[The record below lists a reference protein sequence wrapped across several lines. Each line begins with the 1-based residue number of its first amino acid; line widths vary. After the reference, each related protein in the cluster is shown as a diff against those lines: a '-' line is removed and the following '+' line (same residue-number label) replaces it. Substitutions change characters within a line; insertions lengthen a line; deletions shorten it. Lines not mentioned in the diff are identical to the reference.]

1 MINRTLVRT
10 KVVQTLF
17 AHYSGSD
24 HTVMGA
30 RKTLLN
36 KFNSTYSLYMLML
49 QFADELT
56 TYAEEQISANKKR
69 AAVLHQTYNANRN
82 FVNNRVAQQVF
93 NNRRI
98 RNYMEDQHLHWDV
111 GMSAVETIYKQL
123 IDTDFYKEYM
133 ALAAPTYE
141 DEKALWRKIYGQL
154 LLSNEALIS
163 ALEEMEVALDYEGW
177 TIDID
182 MVLTYVVKTIKR
194 MKEDDSD
201 ELPLLEMFASEE
213 EFSFAKELMQK
224 AMEQADENKALISKA
239 LQNWEADRVA
249 YMDQVILLVAL
260 AEIREFHSIALEISM
275 NEYIEI
281 AKEYSSEKSYV
292 FINGVLNK
300 VVNDPDVKISVLES
314 NEPSRISTTDC
325 EGWQKLVSAV
335 ASTWRGCVVT
345 PYLMVQCSDSRHW
358 GRISDRVYRF
368 SAMALT
374 SEERAT
380 IHGNNERVT
389 LEGISQA
396 VEFYIRFIKRL

>member
-1 MINRTLVRT
+1 MINRELIRLKLVQ
-10 KVVQTLF
+10 VL
-17 AHYSGSD
+17 YSHLQKGSHNPD
-24 HTVMGA
+24 A
-30 RKTLLN
+30 SEKELLL
-36 KFNSTYSLYMLML
+36 SLDKAYDLYNYMLLLMVEVGRMSVRMFEVYQNRSKKLNDGIQWSRKFVDNRFIL
-49 QFADELT
+49 QLE
-56 TYAEEQISANKKR
+56 SN
-69 AAVLHQTYNANRN
+69 
-82 FVNNRVAQQVF
+82 
-93 NNRRI
+93 
-98 RNYMEDQHLHWDV
+98 
-111 GMSAVETIYKQL
+111 KQL
-123 IDTDFYKEYM
+123 RAYCDEQALSWADHEDFVRNLYYKVEESDFYKEYM

-300 VVNDPDVKISVLES
+300 VVNDL
-314 NEPSRISTTDC
+314 
-325 EGWQKLVSAV
+325 
-335 ASTWRGCVVT
+335 
-345 PYLMVQCSDSRHW
+345 
-358 GRISDRVYRF
+358 
-368 SAMALT
+368 
-374 SEERAT
+374 RAENQLFKFT
-380 IHGNNERVT
+380 RN
-389 LEGISQA
+389 
-396 VEFYIRFIKRL
+396 